1 MRLEEN
7 RPHLIN
13 FYLHSNT
20 ERSIFDPSNTELS
33 NMERSVFDRENIKPH
48 APKAESVNPLAGPAG
63 MLGG

>member
-7 RPHLIN
+7 RPHLTN

-20 ERSIFDPSNTELS
+20 ERSIFDPS

-48 APKAESVNPLAGPAG
+48 APKAESVNPLARPAG